1 MSYPS
6 IRMCVLKG
14 AVTSE
19 EINVTMPV
27 LSRPGVSNPVPV
39 IPAYATMLGFT
50 RYVTRT
56 GPAKAT
62 FVGGLRKARER
73 RSGFNPHGQLVKA
86 LKADIAF
93 RTGGS
98 YLNGVTDLVKD
109 RWKPLYESVS
119 AGALTYL
126 ASLGQPDQVG
136 LAQTRDA
143 LASVGPLAVKINPH
157 FGLRYEDGRRE
168 AVRLHFDEAPPTPAA
183 VTATLHLMAGHMDQ
197 ILPTAEPVLVDLRR
211 GVTHRMDPAVKP
223 ADIESWL
230 TGEAAAFTAMW
241 STSVA

>member
-1 MSYPS
+1 
-6 IRMCVLKG
+6 MCVLKG
-14 AVTSE
+14 AVTCE
-19 EINVTMPV
+19 EINVNAPV
-27 LSRPGVSNPVPV
+27 LSTVPSSTSPVPV
-39 IPAYATMLGFT
+39 IPPYATLLGFT

-62 FVGGLRKARER
+62 FVGGLRRARER

-98 YLNGVTDLVKD
+98 YLSGVTELVKD
-109 RWKPLYESVS
+109 RWKPLYEAVS
-119 AGALTYL
+119 AGALAYL
-126 ASLGQPDQVG
+126 SSLGDPDQLS

-143 LASVGPLAVKINPH
+143 LATVGPLAVKINPH
-157 FGLRYEDGRRE
+157 FGLRYEDGRRQ
-168 AVRLHFDEAPPTPAA
+168 AVRLHFDEAPPTPEA

-197 ILPTAEPVLVDLRR
+197 ILPNAEPVLVDLRR
-211 GVTHRMDPAVKP
+211 GVAHRIDPAAKP

-241 STSVA
+241 ATTTVA

>member
-1 MSYPS
+1 
-6 IRMCVLKG
+6 MCVLKG
-14 AVTSE
+14 PVTCE
-19 EINVTMPV
+19 EINVTAPV
-27 LSRPGVSNPVPV
+27 LSTVPL
-39 IPAYATMLGFT
+39 IPPYATMLGFT

-62 FVGGLRKARER
+62 FVGGLRRARER

-98 YLNGVTDLVKD
+98 YLSGVTDLVKD
-109 RWKPLYESVS
+109 RWKPLYEAVS

-126 ASLGQPDQVG
+126 HSLGDPALVG

-143 LASVGPLAVKINPH
+143 LATVGPLAVKINPH

-168 AVRLHFDEAPPTPAA
+168 AVRLHFDEAPPTTEAI
-183 VTATLHLMAGHMDQ
+183 TATLHLMAGHIDQ
-197 ILPTAEPVLVDLRR
+197 ILPNAEPVLVDLRR
-211 GVTHRMDPAVKP
+211 GVTHRIDTNAKP

-241 STSVA
+241 ATTAA